1 MIRKDQ
7 LPNIWNDDWRC
18 EAPAETLCVERG
30 KEARLVLCH
39 PEDAPMFMLATP
51 FPCGDSPLQG
61 GEPKGGYRVLPD
73 VENLAVEV
81 EEGASLMLYRL
92 QGVNTPQRHLTET
105 HITMQRDALLAMCTV
120 TLGGGHVRNNVVVRM
135 NGEGCHLQADGLYLM
150 DREQECDNYIFV
162 EHAKPHCTSREL
174 YKGIIDDAARARF
187 NGHVL
192 VQDGAVKT
200 EAYQTNRNILLT
212 DKAHVDTRPFLEI
225 YNDDVK
231 CSHGSTIGQLDDQ
244 ALFYLMTRGIS
255 ERTAVT
261 MLSYAFCDEVI
272 RTIAIESLRD
282 AVGDMVKKRLHGE
295 LTSCADCAIACK
307 NPCNGPD
314 AHFEIDPSK
323 L

>member
-7 LPNIWNDDWRC
+7 LPKIWGDDWHS
-18 EAPAETLCVERG
+18 EAPAEPIRVRRG
-30 KEARLVLCH
+30 GELRLVLC
-39 PEDAPMFMLATP
+39 PVGDAPLFMLRDNGEYTVMPDAESLTLTVEEDARLW
-51 FPCGDSPLQG
+51 
-61 GEPKGGYRVLPD
+61 
-73 VENLAVEV
+73 
-81 EEGASLMLYRL
+81 LYRL
-92 QGVNTPQRHLTET
+92 QGPSTPASKITQLEV
-105 HITMQRDALLAMCTV
+105 TMQRGAQVKMCAV

-135 NGEGCHLQADGLYLM
+135 KGKGCDLQADGLYLM
-150 DREQECDNYIFV
+150 DREQQCDNYIFV
-162 EHAKPHCTSREL
+162 EHAKPHCNSREL
-174 YKGIIDDAARARF
+174 YKGIVDDAARARF

-200 EAYQTNRNILLT
+200 EAYMTNRNILLT

-231 CSHGSTIGQLDDQ
+231 CSHGSTIGQLDEQ
-244 ALFYLMTRGIS
+244 AKFYLQTRGIS

-272 RTIAIESLRD
+272 RGIDIESLRD

>member
-1 MIRKDQ
+1 MIRKDI
-7 LPNIWNDDWRC
+7 LPDVWNDSWHC
-18 EAPAETLCVERG
+18 TAPQQHLDIASG
-30 KEARLVLCH
+30 KEQRIVLCN
-39 PEDAPMFMLATP
+39 PADAPMFMLHE
-51 FPCGDSPLQG
+51 D
-61 GEPKGGYRVLPD
+61 KGYRIMAD
-73 VENLAVEV
+73 IENLEISVDA
-81 EEGASLMLYRL
+81 GATLKLYRL
-92 QGVNTPQRHLTET
+92 QGPNTPASHITDL
-105 HITMQRDALLAMCTV
+105 HITMQERSQVALCTV
-120 TLGGGHVRNNVVVRM
+120 TLGGGHVRNNIIVRM
-135 NGEGCHLQADGLYLM
+135 KGEHCRLEADGLYLN

-162 EHAKPHCTSREL
+162 EHAKPNCQSREL
-174 YKGIIDDAARARF
+174 YKGIVDDAARARF

-231 CSHGSTIGQLDDQ
+231 CSHGSTIGQLDEQ
-244 ALFYLMTRGIS
+244 AMFYLMTRGIS
-255 ERTAVT
+255 QRTAIT

-272 RTIAIESLRD
+272 RGIDIDSLRD

-295 LTSCADCAIACK
+295 LTSCADCAIACA